1 MTDKKTN
8 MPTPPWHPPVLVPTD
23 GTEVLLQIHDGI
35 ISGHYEDTPDDPST
49 NFKGFTGFV
58 CMGGVFMIPM
68 TEFFTTVK
76 AWAYVP
82 NTTVSFA
89 HSFGFKMGD
98 VYAVAVSKGWH
109 DCRNEI
115 GTDLALIHG
124 EVSEALEAARVGNP
138 QSKHIPGFTC
148 IEEELAD
155 VVIRC
160 MDVAV
165 ERGWRLA
172 EAIVEKNEY
181 NMSRPHRHGGKK
193 F

>member
-8 MPTPPWHPPVLVPTD
+8 TPTPPWQDRVLVPTD
-23 GTEVLLQIHDGI
+23 GTEVLLQTHDGI
-35 ISGHYEDTPDDPST
+35 ISGHYENTPDDPST

-58 CMGGVFMIPM
+58 CMDDEIMIPSYEYE
-68 TEFFTTVK
+68 TCVK
-76 AWAYVP
+76 AWTYLPISTGAFIL
-82 NTTVSFA
+82 SFA
-89 HSFGFKMGD
+89 NMSDF

-109 DCRNEI
+109 VSRNEI

-124 EVSEALEAARVGNP
+124 ELSEALEAARIGDP
-138 QSKHIPGFTC
+138 PSMHIPRFTC

-172 EAIVEKNEY
+172 EAIVAKNEY